1 MQTKSKNQKKQKSEK
16 KQLQQY
22 QMQAAINRYDN
33 SQQGKECK
41 KLKYVLTL
49 HFSGRGGNP
58 QSRKQTKIS
67 EDKLKD
73 QKGSNTFQYM
83 QTPFGR
89 SWFKHC
95 FAVFS
100 DVNVRIRWQKKCFHD
115 FLRWKASIS
124 NYHCLSLWQ
133 IPPTRETIACW
144 CSIWPLE
151 TRPPGRPCSATQ
163 KWEAR
168 GRGNGGGVT
177 RREKRERW
185 REGEKIDRKEKV
197 SILIK

>member
-33 SQQGKECK
+33 SQQGGGERKECK

-49 HFSGRGGNP
+49 HFSGGGGNP

-67 EDKLKD
+67 EDKLQD

-89 SWFKHC
+89 S
-95 FAVFS
+95 
-100 DVNVRIRWQKKCFHD
+100 
-115 FLRWKASIS
+115 
-124 NYHCLSLWQ
+124 
-133 IPPTRETIACW
+133 
-144 CSIWPLE
+144 
-151 TRPPGRPCSATQ
+151 
-163 KWEAR
+163 
-168 GRGNGGGVT
+168 
-177 RREKRERW
+177 
-185 REGEKIDRKEKV
+185 
-197 SILIK
+197 